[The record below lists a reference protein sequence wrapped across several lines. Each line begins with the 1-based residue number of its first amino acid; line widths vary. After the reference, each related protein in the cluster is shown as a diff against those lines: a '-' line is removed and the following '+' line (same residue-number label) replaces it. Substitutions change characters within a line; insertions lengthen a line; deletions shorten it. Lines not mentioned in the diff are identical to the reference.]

1 MSTRSATNKRTQERD
16 YAGAARKSAASAKP
30 ARAAASSVRVVS
42 SSAKARRKEY
52 EQGESLEGL
61 SKAEKKA
68 RKQELRAKE
77 DRMYSAA
84 NILMKGD
91 EEYRS
96 KRRIFWAFEG
106 VGIVGVI
113 VVWLMLAG
121 LFNSFMDANALG
133 VAQLVGLGI
142 AYAFVIG
149 GFIYDL
155 VKIRPLRNFYKA
167 QVAGMTD
174 RKVLEVLEE
183 EAERLDAKKGK
194 ASKKEAAADADATAS
209 EEPAVKRGPKKNHRS
224 RR

>member
-30 ARAAASSVRVVS
+30 ARVAASSVRVVS

-91 EEYRS
+91 EEYRD
-96 KRRIFWAFEG
+96 KRRVFWVLEG
-106 VGIVGVI
+106 VGIVGR
-113 VVWLMLAG
+113 
-121 LFNSFMDANALG
+121 
-133 VAQLVGLGI
+133 
-142 AYAFVIG
+142 
-149 GFIYDL
+149 
-155 VKIRPLRNFYKA
+155 RPWC
-167 QVAGMTD
+167 GSCSP
-174 RKVLEVLEE
+174 
-183 EAERLDAKKGK
+183 
-194 ASKKEAAADADATAS
+194 ASST
-209 EEPAVKRGPKKNHRS
+209 RS
-224 RR
+224 WMRTRSAWRSSSGWVSPTRS

>member
-1 MSTRSATNKRTQERD
+1 MTIRSANNQRTQEREFT
-16 YAGAARKSAASAKP
+16 GATRKSAASAKP
-30 ARAAASSVRVVS
+30 ARTAASSVRVVS
-42 SSAKARRKEY
+42 ASAKTRRKEY

-61 SKAEKKA
+61 SKEEKKA
-68 RKQELRAKE
+68 RKQELRVKE
-77 DRMYSAA
+77 DRMYAAA

-96 KRRIFWAFEG
+96 KRRFFWILEG
-106 VGIVGVI
+106 VGIAGIV
-113 VVWLMLAG
+113 VVWLMLTG
-121 LFNSFMDANALG
+121 VFNNA
-133 VAQLVGLGI
+133 VEATVISTAQLVGLGI

-183 EAERLDAKKGK
+183 DAEREAAKKGK
-194 ASKKEAAADADATAS
+194 GAKQETQPVEESAQKQPAKK
-209 EEPAVKRGPKKNHRS
+209 GPKKNHRS
-224 RR
+224 RH

>member
-1 MSTRSATNKRTQERD
+1 MTIRSATNKRTQERD
-16 YAGAARKSAASAKP
+16 FTGATRKSAASAKP
-30 ARAAASSVRVVS
+30 ARAAAGSVRVVS
-42 SSAKARRKEY
+42 ASAKTRRKEY

-84 NILMKGD
+84 NILMKQD

-96 KRRIFWAFEG
+96 KRRFFWVLEA
-106 VGIVGVI
+106 VGIVGIV
-113 VVWLMLAG
+113 VVWLMLTG
-121 LFNSFMDANALG
+121 VFNSFVPAGTIAVG
-133 VAQLVGLGI
+133 QLVGLGI

-149 GFIYDL
+149 GFVYDL

-174 RKVLEVLEE
+174 RKVIEVLEE
-183 EAERLDAKKGK
+183 EAEREAAKKGK
-194 ASKKEAAADADATAS
+194 GAKEKEPAAA
-209 EEPAVKRGPKKNHRS
+209 EEPEQAQPAKKKGPKKNHRS
-224 RR
+224 RH

>member
-1 MSTRSATNKRTQERD
+1 MTIRSATNKRTQERD
-16 YAGAARKSAASAKP
+16 FTGATRKSAASAKP
-30 ARAAASSVRVVS
+30 ARAAAGSVRVVS
-42 SSAKARRKEY
+42 ASAKTRRKEY

-84 NILMKGD
+84 NILMKQD

-96 KRRIFWAFEG
+96 KRRFFWVLEA
-106 VGIVGVI
+106 VGIVGIV
-113 VVWLMLAG
+113 VVWLMLTG
-121 LFNSFMDANALG
+121 VFNSFIPAETLAVG
-133 VAQLVGLGI
+133 QLVGLGI

-174 RKVLEVLEE
+174 RKVIEVLEE
-183 EAERLDAKKGK
+183 EAEREAEKKGK
-194 ASKKEAAADADATAS
+194 GTKEAKAA
-209 EEPAVKRGPKKNHRS
+209 EEPEQEQPAKKRGPKKNHRS

>member
-96 KRRIFWAFEG
+96 KRRIFWAF
-106 VGIVGVI
+106 
-113 VVWLMLAG
+113 
-121 LFNSFMDANALG
+121 
-133 VAQLVGLGI
+133 
-142 AYAFVIG
+142 VIG